1 MALVPFV
8 NLVPFFKRPADWTRE
23 TSGANLT
30 NTVVVLGVALVAV
43 GAGLGK
49 AAKEDIAAMHRRA
62 ACDPAMQHVS
72 LEMML
77 RSQGL
82 ETTLRDLAGGAQ
94 GQRIDDVTTLMR
106 VEADGTTLRFVYE
119 MSIDEPTLPLSA
131 GAGILTQNCTQEA
144 SRPLIGAGATIEHV
158 YRHADGSDYGTVT
171 VTRALCGY

>member
-94 GQRIDDVTTLMR
+94 GQRFNDVTTLLR
-106 VEADGTTLRFVYE
+106 VEADGTTLRYVYE
-119 MSIDEPTLPLSA
+119 VTTDQPTLPPA
-131 GAGILTQNCTQEA
+131 MRDGVMTQNCTQEA
-144 SRPLIGAGATIEHV
+144 LRPIIEAGATIEHV
-158 YRHADGSDYGTVT
+158 YHRADGPDYGTVT